1 MLKKPR
7 LLLHICCAPDAIA
20 AVPVLAKNFAVDGF
34 FYNPNITSD
43 KEYAKRLTATH
54 KVAEQH
60 RLHLVEGAYDPQKW
74 RKKIRGLER
83 EKEGGKRCAECF
95 NMRLKAT
102 AEAAKAGG
110 YHLFA
115 TVLTNSPHKDYELI
129 NHIGRNLGNKY
140 GILYFR
146 SAFGK
151 RGGFKKSV
159 EMSQQLGLYRQNY
172 CGCEFSVREKSGK
185 REKIN

>member
-7 LLLHICCAPDAIA
+7 LLLHICCAPDAVA
-20 AVPVLAKNFAVDGF
+20 AVPVLAKNFTVDGF

-43 KEYAKRLTATH
+43 KEYAKRLAATH
-54 KVAEQH
+54 KVAARH
-60 RLHLVEGAYDPQKW
+60 HLHLIEGPYDPQKW
-74 RKKIRGLER
+74 LKKMRGLER
-83 EKEGGKRCAECF
+83 EAEGGKRCSECF
-95 NMRLKAT
+95 QMRLKTT
-102 AEAAKAGG
+102 AETAKKGG

-129 NHIGRNLGNKY
+129 NHIGRELGSQY
-140 GILYFR
+140 AILYFR

-159 EMSQQLGLYRQNY
+159 EMSKQLGLYRQNY
-172 CGCEFSVREKSGK
+172 CGCKFSERKKGGK
-185 REKIN
+185 REKGG